1 MHEPRPLLLRAPL
14 PQYTR
19 KGNNATEAQALID
32 FARGLAG
39 GAAVPRSKFL
49 FDAIDLPQA
58 RGQRR

>member
-1 MHEPRPLLLRAPL
+1 MHCGAPWL
-14 PQYTR
+14 PASLPPQYTR

-58 RGQRR
+58 RGPKR